1 MTATQPAPK
10 PGPRRGPGRPAGS
23 RSGDTRTRGRILEA
37 ARELFASRTYAA
49 TTIRAVA
56 AAADVNP
63 ALVHHF
69 FGTKRDLFAATV
81 QLPEQLTG
89 QLPVLIADDADG
101 TADAG
106 RRIVHLYLTMW
117 QQPETGRVLAAMVR
131 SGMSDPEAADI
142 LKQALTET
150 ILGPLVAA
158 SGRDQPGLRITLA
171 ATHLVGLAM
180 GRHILAL
187 QPLTDADIEHL
198 TACVAPAIQHYLT
211 GPLPAPGA
219 GPAAPP
225 A

>member
-1 MTATQPAPK
+1 VTGTEPAARS
-10 PGPRRGPGRPAGS
+10 GSRRGPGRPAGS
-23 RSGDTRTRGRILEA
+23 RSGDTATRARILEA
-37 ARELFASRTYAA
+37 ARELFATRTYGA

-81 QLPEQLTG
+81 QLPEELTA
-89 QLPVLIADDADG
+89 QLPELVSGAADSADDV
-101 TADAG
+101 G
-106 RRIVHLYLTMW
+106 RRIVRLYLTMW
-117 QQPETGRVLAAMVR
+117 QEPATGHPLAAMVR
-131 SGMSDPEAADI
+131 TGMSDPEAADI
-142 LKQALTET
+142 LKQVLTRT

-187 QPLTDADIEHL
+187 PPLTEAGIEHL

-211 GPLPAPGA
+211 GPLPPPPEAPA
-219 GPAAPP
+219 G
-225 A
+225 